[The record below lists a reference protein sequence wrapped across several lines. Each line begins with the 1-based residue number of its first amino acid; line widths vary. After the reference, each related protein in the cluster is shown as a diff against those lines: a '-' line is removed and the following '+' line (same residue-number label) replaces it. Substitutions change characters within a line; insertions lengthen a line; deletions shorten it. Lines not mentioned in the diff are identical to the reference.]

1 MTDYVSFNVKWKPLR
16 RLVFNVSDF
25 CIILGA
31 MLSAL
36 GLKQQGRKLRKM
48 VEKRKKRCEVSKT
61 AGKKHNKAY

>member
-1 MTDYVSFNVKWKPLR
+1 MSLQVIGDPVLHSKSPALH
-16 RLVFNVSDF
+16 
-25 CIILGA
+25 GA

-48 VEKRKKRCEVSKT
+48 VEKRKKRREVSKT